1 MSAFSASKPVQGS
14 TADSIRFTALYT
26 NNGSHYNTSTGEFT
40 CQYPGLYYFT
50 LNIMKGYA
58 SKIAYCIIRKN
69 GSSMLWVY
77 SDTGV
82 TNNGYYSVT
91 NSIILHLMHGDIVNV
106 GGCTP
111 IATINGDVYTTFSGF
126 LIQAD

>member
-1 MSAFSASKPVQGS
+1 MSAFSAVNPVQGS
-14 TADSIRFTALYT
+14 TAYSIRFTALYT
-26 NNGSHYNTSTGEFT
+26 NNGSHYDTSTGEFT

-58 SKIAYCIIRKN
+58 NIIAYCTIRMN
-69 GSSMLWVY
+69 GISVLWVY

-82 TNNGYYSVT
+82 TSNGYYSVT
-91 NSIILHLMHGDIVNV
+91 NSIILHLMHGDIVDV
-106 GGCTP
+106 GACTP
-111 IATINGDVYTTFSGF
+111 MTTMNGYTYTTFSGF